1 MYSTT
6 EDFHTTKQSIN
17 HPLCL
22 FGIRS
27 PHSSLEPFFQR
38 LHIFSN
44 SGLDLQL
51 RLITTDMARAII
63 LVTRR
68 SCDNIIFSDEVEP
81 DVKKPG
87 EARKERDDVGP
98 QLPCQRDV
106 AGPEDESGG

>member
-1 MYSTT
+1 
-6 EDFHTTKQSIN
+6 
-17 HPLCL
+17 
-22 FGIRS
+22 
-27 PHSSLEPFFQR
+27 
-38 LHIFSN
+38 
-44 SGLDLQL
+44 
-51 RLITTDMARAII
+51 MARDII

-81 DVKKPG
+81 DVKKSG